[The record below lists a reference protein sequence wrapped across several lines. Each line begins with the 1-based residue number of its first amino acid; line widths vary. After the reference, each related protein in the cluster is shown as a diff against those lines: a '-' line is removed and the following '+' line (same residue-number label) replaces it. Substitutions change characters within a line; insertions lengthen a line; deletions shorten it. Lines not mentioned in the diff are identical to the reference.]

1 MTAQGSLPF
10 SVADHEHMA
19 RALRLARLGL
29 YSTPPNPSVGCV
41 IVASDGRVVGEGHH
55 ERAGDPHAEV
65 LALRSAGAAA
75 RGGTAYVSLEP
86 CAHVGRTPPCTEAL
100 REAGL
105 GRVVAAMGDP
115 NPRVNGGGLQRLA
128 AAGIAAAV
136 GLLESDAREINRGF
150 VSRMTRGRPWVT
162 LKLAASLDGRTALA
176 NGASQWIT
184 GDAARADVQRLRAR
198 ASAIVTGIGTVLAD
212 DPALTVRDPSLELR
226 GRRPLRVVFDSGLR
240 LPAATRLATDGG
252 PTLVFT
258 TAASLASRGAALQ
271 SAGVL
276 IEALPSREAGLDLA
290 AGLERLAQLECNEV
304 LVEAGPALAGAFVAA
319 GLVDE
324 VIAFVAATVLGDAAR
339 PMLRLPLLEKLSERH
354 QFRWVDAR
362 AVGCDLRLTL
372 RPTQEGQ

>member
-1 MTAQGSLPF
+1 
-10 SVADHEHMA
+10 MA

-55 ERAGDPHAEV
+55 ERAGEPHAEV
-65 LALRSAGAAA
+65 IALRSAGAAA
-75 RGGTAYVSLEP
+75 SGGTAYVSLEP
-86 CAHVGRTPPCTEAL
+86 CAHFGRTPPCTEAL
-100 REAGL
+100 RAAGI
-105 GRVVAAMGDP
+105 GRVVAAVGDP

-128 AAGIAAAV
+128 AAGIAAV
-136 GLLESDAREINRGF
+136 DGLLESEAREINRGF

-162 LKLAASLDGRTALA
+162 LKIGASLDGRTALA
-176 NGASQWIT
+176 NGASRWIT
-184 GDAARADVQRLRAR
+184 GDAARSDVQRLRAR

-271 SAGVL
+271 LAGVL
-276 IEALPSREAGLDLA
+276 TEALPSREAGLDLA

-339 PMLRLPLLEKLSERH
+339 PMLRLPLLEKLSERR
-354 QFRWVDAR
+354 QFRWVDVR